1 MLVYIITF
9 LYCLFFHYMAY
20 RVKNKVAKYCLVFIP
35 LVGLAFLAGL
45 RDYGVGTDTLFY
57 SKAYFDDAR
66 HANDLGDLLNN
77 NNIHI
82 TNKGYLF
89 LNYFGALMM
98 SHIFIEWFLTEL
110 LILVCTYW
118 AIMKMSKHYAINLA
132 IFSLLYL
139 FAFYNMSLNLMR
151 QVCAMSICLLSY
163 SYLIEKKNV
172 IAVLLVLLA
181 MTFHTS
187 AGLFLLVFFYRYL
200 SDTKHKK
207 MVFAAIFGAISLA
220 IFLYYQLLMI
230 LGQLGIFSK
239 VYMERYGVNSQ
250 FEGLR
255 VPYAFLVVALVI
267 YIGIWLSYRKKI
279 LTDSENYFL
288 LLVHTTFLLLMLLNY
303 LVETLIRL
311 SLYFYVLD
319 IAFMAVLLTSRKM
332 SISYKLLLPIVIIFM
347 WLYSY
352 MYLNGHATYPYKSQ
366 ILGIY

>member
-1 MLVYIITF
+1 MLIYLITF
-9 LYCLFFHYMAY
+9 IYCLFFHYMAY

-35 LVGLAFLAGL
+35 LIGLAFLAGL
-45 RDYGVGTDTLFY
+45 RDYGVGTDTLYY

-66 HANDLGDLLNN
+66 HAHDLGDLLKND
-77 NNIHI
+77 NINI
-82 TNKGYLF
+82 SNKGYLF
-89 LNYFGALMM
+89 LNYLGALMM
-98 SHIFIEWFLTEL
+98 SHIFMEWFLTEL
-110 LILVCTYW
+110 LILICTYL
-118 AIMKMSKHYAINLA
+118 AVIRISRHYAINLA

-151 QVCAMSICLLSY
+151 QMCAMSICLLSY

-172 IAVLLVLLA
+172 IAFLLVALA

-187 AGLFLLVFFYRYL
+187 SGLFLLVFVYRYL
-200 SDTKHKK
+200 SDTKYKK
-207 MVFAAIFGAISLA
+207 LVFVIIIGAISLS
-220 IFLYYQLLMI
+220 IFLYYQLLML
-230 LGQLGIFSK
+230 LGQLGLFTKI
-239 VYMERYGVNSQ
+239 YMERYGVNSQ

-255 VPYAFLVVALVI
+255 VPYAFVAVAVVI
-267 YIGIWLSYRKKI
+267 YFGIYLSYLKKL
-279 LTDSENYFL
+279 LTDSENYVIL
-288 LLVHTTFLLLMLLNY
+288 LIHTTFTILMFLNV

-319 IAFMAVLLTSRKM
+319 IVLMVVLLTSKKM
-332 SISYKLLLPIVIIFM
+332 HIGYKLFLPVVLIFM

>member
-1 MLVYIITF
+1 MQIYLISFI
-9 LYCLFFHYMAY
+9 YCLFFHYMAY
-20 RVKNKVAKYCLVFIP
+20 LVKNKVAKYCLVFIP

-66 HANDLGDLLNN
+66 HAHDFGDLLNN
-77 NNIHI
+77 NNINI
-82 TNKGYLF
+82 SNKGYLF
-89 LNYFGALMM
+89 LNYFGALIM

-110 LILVCTYW
+110 LILVCTYI
-118 AIMKMSKHYAINLA
+118 AVIRISKHNAINLA

-151 QVCAMSICLLSY
+151 QLCAMSICLLSY
-163 SYLIEKKNV
+163 SYLMEKKNV
-172 IAVLLVLLA
+172 IAFLLVLLA

-187 AGLFLLVFFYRYL
+187 SGLFLLVFVYRYL

-207 MVFAAIFGAISLA
+207 LVFAMTFGAISLS
-220 IFLYYQLLMI
+220 IFLYYQLLML
-230 LGQLGIFSK
+230 LGQFGLFTK
-239 VYMERYGVNSQ
+239 VYMERYGMNSQ

-255 VPYAFLVVALVI
+255 VPYAFLVVAFVI
-267 YIGIWLSYRKKI
+267 YIGIWWSYKKKI
-279 LTDSENYFL
+279 FTESENYFL

-311 SLYFYVLD
+311 SYYFYIMD
-319 IAFMAVLLTSRKM
+319 ILLMAVLLTSKKM
-332 SISYKLLLPIVIIFM
+332 HIGYKLLLPMVIIFM
-347 WLYSY
+347 WFYSY
-352 MYLNGHATYPYKSQ
+352 MYLNGNATYPYKSQ

>member
-1 MLVYIITF
+1 MLIYLITF
-9 LYCLFFHYMAY
+9 IYCLFFHYMAY

-35 LVGLAFLAGL
+35 LIGLAFLAGL
-45 RDYGVGTDTLFY
+45 RDYGVGTDTLYY

-66 HANDLGDLLNN
+66 HAHDLGDLLKND
-77 NNIHI
+77 NINI
-82 TNKGYLF
+82 SNKGYLF
-89 LNYFGALMM
+89 LNYLGALMM
-98 SHIFIEWFLTEL
+98 SHIFMEWFLTEL
-110 LILVCTYW
+110 LILICTYL
-118 AIMKMSKHYAINLA
+118 AVIRISRHYAINLA

-151 QVCAMSICLLSY
+151 QMCAMSICLLSY

-172 IAVLLVLLA
+172 IAFLLVALA

-187 AGLFLLVFFYRYL
+187 SGLFLLVFVYRYL
-200 SDTKHKK
+200 SDTKYKK
-207 MVFAAIFGAISLA
+207 LVFVIIIGAISLS
-220 IFLYYQLLMI
+220 IFLYYQLLML
-230 LGQLGIFSK
+230 LGQLGLFTKI
-239 VYMERYGVNSQ
+239 YMERYGVNSQ

-255 VPYAFLVVALVI
+255 VPYAFVAVAVVI
-267 YIGIWLSYRKKI
+267 YFGIYLSYLKKL
-279 LTDSENYFL
+279 LTDSENYVIL
-288 LLVHTTFLLLMLLNY
+288 LIHTTFTILMFLNV

-319 IAFMAVLLTSRKM
+319 IVLMAVLLTSKKM
-332 SISYKLLLPIVIIFM
+332 HIGYKLFLPVVLIFM